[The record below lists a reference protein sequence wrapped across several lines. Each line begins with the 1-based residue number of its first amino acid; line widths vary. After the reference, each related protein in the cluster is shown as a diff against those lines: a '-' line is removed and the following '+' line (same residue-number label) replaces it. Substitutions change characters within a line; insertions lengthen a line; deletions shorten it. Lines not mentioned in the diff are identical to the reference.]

1 MRVLVLGGTRF
12 VGRGIVA
19 RLAAA
24 GHEVRCVHRGTRSH
38 DDLPATHLLVRDRRE
53 LPVHRDAIAAFAPD
67 AVVDVS
73 NSGGEDA
80 ETALEAIPDAARLV
94 AISSCDTYRAF
105 ASLHGGRQTDA
116 LPLTETSPVR
126 EPGDGPQWGNLDVEA
141 RYLARGGTVLRLGAV
156 YGQGDYQ
163 RRFDFVLRRVR
174 AGRARIPVGS
184 GTFLFSH
191 VDVADVAEAV
201 RLVITDRGAG
211 VEGGEW
217 SARVE
222 GQVFNVAESATW
234 PYRARAE
241 RVLAAAG
248 SAAAL
253 VQVDDERLPADL
265 AITGTLS
272 QHLLVSSAKLR
283 EVVGWRDG
291 DAEAALAKAVEW
303 YQQHPPEPEDAD
315 FSADDAALA

>member
-12 VGRGIVA
+12 VGRAIVA

-24 GHEVRCVHRGTRSH
+24 DHEVLCVHRGTHGH
-38 DDLPATHLLVRDRRE
+38 DDLPAAHLLVRDRRE
-53 LPVHRDAIAAFAPD
+53 LPAHRDAITGFSPD
-67 AVVDVS
+67 AIVDVS
-73 NSGGEDA
+73 NSSGEDA
-80 ETALEAIPDAARLV
+80 ETALAAIPEAARLV

-105 ASLHGGRQTDA
+105 ASLHAGRQTDA
-116 LPLTETSPVR
+116 LPLTEASPVR

-141 RYLARGGTVLRLGAV
+141 RYTERGGTVLRLGAV
-156 YGQGDYQ
+156 YGTGDYQ

-174 AGRARIPVGS
+174 AGRTRIPIGS

-191 VDVADVAEAV
+191 VDVADVADAV
-201 RLVITDRGAG
+201 ALVLSESATHRQEGSAG
-211 VEGGEW
+211 
-217 SARVE
+217 VE

-234 PYRARAE
+234 PYLARAE

-248 SAAAL
+248 SAAEL
-253 VQVDDERLPADL
+253 VQVDDARLPADL

-283 EVVGWRDG
+283 AAVGWRDR
-291 DAEAALAKAVEW
+291 DAEAALERAVEW
-303 YQQHPPEPEDAD
+303 YQQHPPDPENSD
-315 FSADDAALA
+315 FSADDTALA